1 MEFVLLIWDEL
12 DDWTH
17 ACRHVAGSAV
27 AEVATLSAPLMGQ
40 VATASSA
47 VSVWLVMLFRGA

>member
-27 AEVATLSAPLMGQ
+27 AEVATLSAPLTGHL
-40 VATASSA
+40 AAAGSA
-47 VSVWLVMLFRGA
+47 VMVWVAMAFKGL